1 MEYASMK
8 DTPHNRRPARRTAR
22 QGRPGAVADELTR
35 LRSAVDAM
43 DEGFQVIAFDWRY
56 VYVNAAAAQ
65 HGHRS
70 REELIGRTMIES
82 YPGIEQTEVFRV
94 LKRCMEERRPAAME
108 NEFVYPDGKIGW
120 FELRIQPSAEG
131 ISVLSVDV
139 SDRKRAE
146 EALRTSEAHYRTI
159 LEHIGDAVFITT
171 PDGHYLDV
179 NPQACAMT
187 GYDRDELLRLGS
199 VDTYPLEEREA
210 AAARAAEVASG
221 RSIVFDRR
229 LLRKDGTVIIV
240 EINARPLPDGRLLAA
255 MRDITERRN
264 LENQLRQAQKMEAVG
279 RLAGGLAHDFNN
291 VLTAVF
297 GYVDLLSEELAP
309 GSHAREDVEEIRRAA
324 ERAAALTRQLLA
336 FSRQQVLDPI
346 VLSVND
352 LIRNL
357 DKMLRRLI
365 GEDVDLRL
373 NLAPDVGNVRAD
385 PGQLEQVI
393 ANLVVNARDA
403 MPEGGK
409 LLIETVNADL
419 TEQYADMHRPVM
431 AGAYVMIAVSDTG
444 VGMDEATKARIFE
457 PFFTTKEKG
466 RGTGLGLST
475 VYGIVKQSGGYI
487 WAYSEVG
494 RGTTFKVYLPR
505 VDALAAQVAAP
516 REAGTL
522 TGSETVLLAEDDP
535 MLRPLAKT
543 LLQKLGYT
551 VLEAENADQAVAL
564 AAAHPAPIHLLV
576 ADVVMPGASGRE
588 LARRLAA
595 SRPDMKVLYVSGYT
609 DDAIVHHGMLEPGLS
624 FLQKPFTPAA
634 LARKVRDVLD
644 STYPAKKEG

>member
-1 MEYASMK
+1 MPR
-8 DTPHNRRPARRTAR
+8 DRRPGRRTAR
-22 QGRPGAVADELTR
+22 PGKSRARADELSR
-35 LRSAVDAM
+35 LRTAIDSI
-43 DEGFQVIAFDWRY
+43 DEGFQIIGFDWHYLY
-56 VYVNAAAAQ
+56 VSAGAAR
-65 HGHRS
+65 HGR
-70 REELIGRTMIES
+70 RAPEELLGRTMMEC
-82 YPGIEQTEVFRV
+82 YPGIEQTEMFRA
-94 LKRCMEERRPAAME
+94 LEGCMSSRRPAVME
-108 NEFVYPDGKIGW
+108 NEFTYPDGQRGW
-120 FELRIQPSAEG
+120 FEVRIQPSVEG

-146 EALRTSEAHYRTI
+146 DALRTSEAHYRTI
-159 LEHIGDAVFITT
+159 LENIGDAVFITM

-179 NPQACAMT
+179 NPRACEMT
-187 GYDRDELLRLGS
+187 GYSRDELLRLS
-199 VDTYPLEEREA
+199 SADTYPPKDRAA
-210 AAARAAEVASG
+210 AAARAGEVTAG
-221 RSIVFDRR
+221 RSAVFERP

-240 EINARPLPDGRLLAA
+240 EMSGRPLPDGRLLAT

-264 LENQLRQAQKMEAVG
+264 LEHQLRQAQKMEAVG

-297 GYVDLLSEELAP
+297 GYTDLLSEELAP

-385 PGQLEQVI
+385 PGQVEQVI

-419 TEQYADMHRPVM
+419 TEQYADMHRPVI

-487 WAYSEVG
+487 WAYSEGG

-505 VDALAAQVAAP
+505 VDAPAVRAAAP
-516 REAGTL
+516 REAAAL
-522 TGSETVLLAEDDP
+522 TGTETVLLAEDDL

-551 VLEAENADQAVAL
+551 VLEAENPDQAVAL

-588 LARRLAA
+588 LARRLAG

-609 DDAIVHHGMLEPGLS
+609 DDAIVHHGMLEPGLN

-644 STYPAKKEG
+644 ST

>member
-8 DTPHNRRPARRTAR
+8 DTSHNRRPGRRTAR

-43 DEGFQVIAFDWRY
+43 DEGFQVISFDWRY

-65 HGHRS
+65 HSHRS

-82 YPGIEQTEVFRV
+82 YPGIEQTEMFRV

-159 LEHIGDAVFITT
+159 LEHIGDAVVITT

-187 GYDRDELLRLGS
+187 GYDREELLRLGA

-229 LLRKDGTVIIV
+229 LLRKDGTVILV